1 MLLRFN
7 RFRARAPGVSAHHL
21 DANQAQVATN
31 CKFGNGELK
40 QYREPLA
47 VNTPAKAGTK
57 KTIYLFSG
65 GYWFHWLTDVD
76 VHRGPVANDTLIR
89 TYYTGDVE
97 PRMTYSPIAVT
108 GGTEYP
114 QAFYKLGIPAPLN
127 APTLSLG
134 AGGGCAAAVQQ
145 NRAYVYTYVSGI
157 GEEGPPSPA
166 TKITGVCDGQTINIS
181 GMLIA
186 PTGNYNITKKRI
198 YRLVTGNTTRSYELV
213 KEIDIAI
220 TSDADAITDNNLP
233 GPVLVSARFDPPPP
247 GLKGLGMLPN
257 GIATGFDGPTLWLAE
272 PNTPHAWPYFVAADD
287 TIVAT
292 ANYDTN
298 IIVFTEKKTYLG
310 SGVDP
315 SAVTLSELPINQV
328 CVSKRGIANFN
339 GGIIYPSPDGLV
351 LIGPGIQR
359 VITDAFNGSPAIF
372 QRDEWQALKPDSI
385 LGVTHDGKY
394 FVFYDTGTVQAGFIF
409 DPDFGIIDIDTY
421 ATAAYN
427 DPLTD
432 SLYLQVGNDIVKWEG
447 GTALKTGTWKTSKVT
462 LPLPGPVTVCQVLA
476 ESYTDVTFKLYV
488 DGALKHTQTV
498 KDSKPFRM
506 PGGYRTRI
514 VEAEITAKDTLREFL
529 LADNLSELAQT

>member
-7 RFRARAPGVSAHHL
+7 RFRARSPGVSAHL
-21 DANQAQVATN
+21 LESSQAQVATN
-31 CKFGNGELK
+31 CKLGNGELK
-40 QYREPLA
+40 QFREPLA

-76 VHRGPVANDTLIR
+76 VHRGPVANDAIIR

-108 GGTEYP
+108 GGTQYP
-114 QAFYKLGIPAPLN
+114 QNYYKLGIPAPVN
-127 APTLSLG
+127 AMTLTLG

-145 NRAYVYTYVSGI
+145 NRAYAYTYVSAL

-166 TKITGVCDGQTINIS
+166 TKITGVCDGQTVNVG
-181 GMLIA
+181 GMSVA

-198 YRLVTGNTTRSYELV
+198 YRLVTGNTTRTYELV
-213 KEIDIAI
+213 KEIDIA
-220 TSDADAITDNNLP
+220 TVSDTDAITDNNLP
-233 GPVLVSARFDPPPP
+233 GSSLVSAKFDPPPA

-257 GIATGFDGPTLWLAE
+257 GIATGFDGPMLWLAE
-272 PNTPHAWPYFVAADD
+272 PNLPHAWPYFVVADD

-315 SAVTLSELPINQV
+315 SAVTLSELPLNQV
-328 CVSKRGIANFN
+328 CVSKRGIASFN
-339 GGIIYPSPDGLV
+339 GGVIYPSPDGLV
-351 LIGPGIQR
+351 LIGPGVQR
-359 VITDAFNGSPAIF
+359 VITDNLY
-372 QRDEWQALKPDSI
+372 QRDDWQALKPDSI
-385 LGVTHDGKY
+385 LGVYHDGKY
-394 FVFYDTGTVQAGFIF
+394 FGFYDTGTKQAGFIF

-421 ATAAYN
+421 ATAAYT

-432 SLYLQVGNDIVKWEG
+432 SLHLQVGNDIVKWEG
-447 GTALKTGTWKTSKVT
+447 GTALKTGVWRTPKTTMV
-462 LPLPGPVTVCQVLA
+462 LPGPVTVGQVLA
-476 ESYTDVTFKLYV
+476 ESYTSMTLNLYA
-488 DGALKHTQTV
+488 DGLLKHTQTV
-498 KDSKPFRM
+498 TDAKPFRM
-506 PGGYRTRI
+506 PGGYRARI
-514 VEAEITAKDTLREFL
+514 VEAEITTKDTVREIL
-529 LADNLSELAQT
+529 LADNLSELSLT